1 MNGVI
6 ERVNILIKDLGLTP
20 NAFAKKVGLGSSNLS
35 RKLKGS
41 TPFTTKDY
49 LNGLNS
55 ELLFVKNQY
64 QNMVTNLRS
73 NGYMSAASPR
83 YT

>member
-20 NAFAKKVGLGSSNLS
+20 NAFAKEVGLGSSNLS

-41 TPFTTKDY
+41 TPFTTKNYPTD
-49 LNGLNS
+49 
-55 ELLFVKNQY
+55 VKSY
-64 QNMVTNLRS
+64 S
-73 NGYMSAASPR
+73 R
-83 YT
+83 Y